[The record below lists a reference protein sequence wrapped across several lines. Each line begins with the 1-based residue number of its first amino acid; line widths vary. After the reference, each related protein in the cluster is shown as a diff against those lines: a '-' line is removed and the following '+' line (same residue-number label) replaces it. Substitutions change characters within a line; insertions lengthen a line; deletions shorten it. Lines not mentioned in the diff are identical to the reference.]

1 MQSHPMTVLGKKM
14 LDEELDRLVR
24 VEREQLKIEI
34 AEAREHGD
42 LKENAEYHA
51 AKEKQSHLEGRIA
64 ELQAKIGAANVVDIS
79 KIKSDKIVFGATVT
93 LYDLEKEESFTC
105 QIVGEDEART
115 AEMKISYSSP
125 LAKALIGKEVGDEII
140 VKAPKGD
147 IHYEVESIE
156 YAHS

>member
-1 MQSHPMTVLGKKM
+1 MQSHPMTLLGKKM

-24 VEREQLKIEI
+24 IEREQLKIEI

-64 ELQAKIGAANVVDIS
+64 ELQAKLGAVNVVDIS
-79 KIKSDKIVFGATVT
+79 KVKTDKIVFGATVT
-93 LYDLEKEESFTC
+93 LYDEEKEESFTY

-115 AEMKISYSSP
+115 SDVKISYNSP
-125 LAKALIGKEVGDEII
+125 LAKALIGKEEGDEII

-147 IHYEVESIE
+147 IHYQVEAVE
-156 YAHS
+156 YKA